1 MAHTVTV
8 SLDDEAKKLFD
19 QIPRGTR
26 SRFIRDAMVDAEMI
40 STQSGLIEALNR
52 KIDHMKKE
60 AYRKDGWEWRD
71 FTWIKR
77 EEEFEQVLKDIASS
91 RRG

>member
-52 KIDHMKKE
+52 KIDHMKKKLFGRTVGSGE
-60 AYRKDGWEWRD
+60 TLPGSSEK
-71 FTWIKR
+71 KS
-77 EEEFEQVLKDIASS
+77 SS
-91 RRG
+91 RS